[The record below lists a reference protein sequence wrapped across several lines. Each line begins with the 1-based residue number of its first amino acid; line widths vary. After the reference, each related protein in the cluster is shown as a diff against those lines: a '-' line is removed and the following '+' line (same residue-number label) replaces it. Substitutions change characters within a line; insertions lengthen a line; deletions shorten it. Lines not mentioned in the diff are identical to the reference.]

1 MTKGLT
7 NYPVVLTGSH
17 VSLPMSAR
25 LRLFK
30 TDVTLD
36 ALDYVYLAQVNATG
50 GALYMVSQML
60 HSENA
65 HCLEGEHDVVLGG
78 NGSVGEHMLL
88 SSGFEDYY
96 LSGQYF
102 DSGTFHSP
110 LSGLTYEDHLLE
122 PNKLSAYRHP
132 TYRGCVTFG

>member
-60 HSENA
+60 HSEVSTPPA
-65 HCLEGEHDVVLGG
+65 V
-78 NGSVGEHMLL
+78 
-88 SSGFEDYY
+88 
-96 LSGQYF
+96 
-102 DSGTFHSP
+102 
-110 LSGLTYEDHLLE
+110 
-122 PNKLSAYRHP
+122 
-132 TYRGCVTFG
+132 